1 MRAWQKPKR
10 RGATAESTQTSQTT
24 RSTIVAGILAYN
36 EEQFI
41 AEVVRKARKFVDE
54 VMVVD
59 DGSTDKTARIA
70 KASGAVVI
78 GHKVRRGAG
87 GATKSCFEAAKTRG
101 AAVLV
106 TLDGDGQHEPADI
119 ALVLKPVLEGEA
131 DVVVGSRF
139 LGGQG
144 SIPLYRKFGIKVITW
159 LVNFGSRV
167 KVSDAQSCFRAYG
180 KKALNSLSVT
190 EEGFGFSVELLVKAR
205 QEGCTFAEVPI
216 HCIYH
221 PASHSTNPVIHGFS
235 VAFTVVKL
243 RFRGLWRRLRGVQ

>member
-1 MRAWQKPKR
+1 M
-10 RGATAESTQTSQTT
+10 AEPTQTSQTT
-24 RSTIVAGILAYN
+24 RPKIIAAIPAYN

-41 AEVVRKARKFVDE
+41 ADIVRKAKKFVDE
-54 VMVVD
+54 VIVVD

-70 KASGAVVI
+70 KASGAAVI

-87 GATKSCFEAAKTRG
+87 GATKSCFEAAKARG
-101 AAVLV
+101 ADVLV

-144 SIPLYRKFGIKVITW
+144 NMPLYRKFGINVITF
-159 LVNFGSRV
+159 LYNFGSRV

-180 KKALNSLSVT
+180 RRALHLLTVT
-190 EEGFGFSVELLVKAR
+190 EPGFSFSVELLEQAR
-205 QEGCTFAEVPI
+205 QRGLTISEVPI
-216 HCIYH
+216 SCVYH
-221 PASHSTNPVIHGFS
+221 PDSHSSNPVIHGLG
-235 VAFTVVKL
+235 VALTVLKL
-243 RFRGLWRRLRGVQ
+243 RLGRLFRRLVRK